1 MVWYGLKMDLKY
13 RIEVSKRNDQFS
25 GFIPSLLNVEPY
37 YVANGQWLM
46 IRSYQSLDDNQ
57 MHVVSI
63 SVWWRCLSL
72 QFSWCGGLRCS
83 QLTPRWRSDQSKRVL
98 VVKPPCFAIFDHHF
112 WQKAPLL
119 KSFNQFWLSNH
130 HRSPCLI
137 ARPPFL
143 MVKQLIRHFQV
154 RTWWLSRCLKLK
166 PAIQSRESCMTLW
179 LHIQHCRCPRFSS
192 SFLRSFLR
200 RD

>member
-1 MVWYGLKMDLKY
+1 MV
-13 RIEVSKRNDQFS
+13 I
-25 GFIPSLLNVEPY
+25 
-37 YVANGQWLM
+37 
-46 IRSYQSLDDNQ
+46 
-57 MHVVSI
+57 
-63 SVWWRCLSL
+63 
-72 QFSWCGGLRCS
+72 
-83 QLTPRWRSDQSKRVL
+83 
-98 VVKPPCFAIFDHHF
+98 AIFDHHF

-130 HRSPCLI
+130 HCSPCLI
-137 ARPPFL
+137 ARSPFL

-179 LHIQHCRCPRFSS
+179 LHIQHWRCPLFSS

-200 RD
+200 RDLSCLWSSQQKLFFSLGAWCQKPDTWRSRSWAMSAQPQPVPCSSKSGNFVIFTNGFINEEVPR